1 MVSKG
6 KGRYAHLATPD
17 NGSNDLVP
25 AIDAEGLGDAVKAVI
40 GAGDCILIAATKGG
54 VSLRVQ
60 LMSGDERETVY
71 LNSTAEVDSFMQGL
85 TSHITKYLT

>member
-1 MVSKG
+1 MPAKRN
-6 KGRYAHLATPD
+6 GRYAHLATPGTD
-17 NGSNDLVP
+17 ATGLV
-25 AIDAEGLGDAVKAVI
+25 ANLDAEGIGDAVKAVA

-71 LNSTAEVDSFMQGL
+71 LNSTEEANNFFSGL